1 MEDADSLARP
11 RLLSHPSGTVSA
23 MSKKDLLVV
32 ATSRDQLTKKITRWC
47 FLSGGSLSI
56 EECAERYHN
65 GTAEF
70 AVKDRYGNV
79 KMIHFGGG
87 GSASGEPNPIQ
98 ELLEAL
104 PPCKSC

>member
-1 MEDADSLARP
+1 
-11 RLLSHPSGTVSA
+11 

-32 ATSRDQLTKKITRWC
+32 ATSRDQLTKKIARWC

-56 EECAERYHN
+56 AECAERYRN

-70 AVKDRYGNV
+70 AVKDNHGNV
-79 KMIHFGGG
+79 KMIHFGG